1 MTLTLDAGN
10 TRLSCGFFNED
21 KLVHTFCRENDGGCT
36 EEALADFFLSEIK
49 RAGLALTEISEISAC
64 SVVPSMNST
73 ITKACKKAFGKEV
86 LFLQSNC
93 KTGLKISYNNPE
105 KLGTDRIAAAIG
117 ATALEPDKNIIVVD
131 MGTATTVDV
140 ITKEKEFCGGAILP
154 GMNLMM
160 KSLVSGTAQLPE
172 VQITQP
178 EKLPGTST
186 TQCIQA
192 GVYYGALGGIKEL
205 IQQFTREI
213 FNGQKSFV
221 IATGGL
227 SYLFENEGL
236 FDRIEKN
243 LVLEG
248 LNQIIK
254 MNK

>member
-1 MTLTLDAGN
+1 
-10 TRLSCGFFNED
+10 
-21 KLVHTFCRENDGGCT
+21 
-36 EEALADFFLSEIK
+36 
-49 RAGLALTEISEISAC
+49 
-64 SVVPSMNST
+64 MNST
-73 ITKACKKAFGKEV
+73 IINACKKAFEKEV
-86 LFLQSNC
+86 LFLQSKC

-117 ATALEPDKNIIVVD
+117 ATALEPDKNLIVVD

-140 ITKEKEFCGGAILP
+140 IAKEKEFCGGAILP

-172 VQITQP
+172 VQITQL

-205 IQQFTREI
+205 IEQFTREI
-213 FNGQKSFV
+213 FNGQKPFV

-254 MNK
+254 INRR